1 MRYAQIYNTA
11 IGDICIVQEDEAVI
25 GLGIAGKLKPENV
38 IWKETPLLRQAIVQL
53 TEYFAGERRNF
64 TVRLHTAGTAFQ
76 EKIWGLLQE
85 IPYGE
90 TRTYGELAAMAGSP
104 KGARAVGMACNRNP
118 VMLFIPC
125 HRVIGSDGSLTGFG
139 GGLPVKKKLLELE
152 KNA

>member
-1 MRYAQIYNTA
+1 MRYAQIYSTA

-38 IWKETPLLRQAIVQL
+38 IWKETPLLKQAIMQL
-53 TEYFAGERRNF
+53 TEYFAGDRRNF
-64 TVRLHTAGTAFQ
+64 TVKLHTTGTAFQ